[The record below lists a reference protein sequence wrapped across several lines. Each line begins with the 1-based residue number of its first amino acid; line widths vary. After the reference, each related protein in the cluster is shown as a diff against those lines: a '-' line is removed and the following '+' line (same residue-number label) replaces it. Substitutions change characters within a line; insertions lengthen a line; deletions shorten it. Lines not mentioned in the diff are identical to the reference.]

1 MRKRKNLEC
10 RVVDSAASIESG
22 SLKRITRMAD
32 RYDDQRGNLAVKS
45 LVSRS
50 GIFSIEFA

>member
-10 RVVDSAASIESG
+10 RVVDNASIESG

-32 RYDDQRGNLAVKS
+32 RYDDQRGNLAVES
-45 LVSRS
+45 LVPRS